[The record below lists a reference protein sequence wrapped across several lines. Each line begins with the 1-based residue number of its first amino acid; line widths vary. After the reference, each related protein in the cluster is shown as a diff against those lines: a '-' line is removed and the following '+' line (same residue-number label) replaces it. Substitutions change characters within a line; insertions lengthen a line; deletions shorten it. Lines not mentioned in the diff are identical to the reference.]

1 MRTEW
6 FLEIIRK
13 LMLSAI
19 TAGALALSGLLIF
32 ACIMAA
38 TAPSCAHAAPVM
50 QAGPGAMCTHITDR
64 YSTKSDRLTL
74 ESVRVLELA
83 PLPSGQPGAWVM
95 PVAGPMAWA
104 QFHVS
109 QASLTECQP

>member
-1 MRTEW
+1 MSRR
-6 FLEIIRK
+6 EIPDLPEGWLIAMVCV
-13 LMLSAI
+13 LVFVLCVLAMLLHPSPAK
-19 TAGALALSGLLIF
+19 
-32 ACIMAA
+32 AA
-38 TAPSCAHAAPVM
+38 EVM
-50 QAGPGAMCTHITDR
+50 QAGPGAMCSHITDR
-64 YSTKSDRLTL
+64 YSTKADRLTL

-83 PLPSGQPGAWVM
+83 PLPSGTPGAWVM